1 MKEWLEFA
9 RDHIY
14 MQTPEVNDDG
24 TIAQPIDAQEYEE
37 FWKSLPKEYFP
48 PKDGYPREE
57 RV

>member
-1 MKEWLEFA
+1 
-9 RDHIY
+9 
-14 MQTPEVNDDG
+14 MQTPEVSDDG